1 MHIYELMR
9 QEGWELVERANW
21 IAVQTDSAAF
31 KKIAPQGRIG
41 KIIGSHFYVTPPAL
55 AMVTERLIIDAQG
68 KPEWIAST
76 DAASG
81 RKYMGFDTSKI
92 SEEMLTMFVQRFHAA
107 LKDLE
112 QELATVNRP
121 K

>member
-1 MHIYELMR
+1 MHIHELME

-21 IAVQTDSAAF
+21 IAVRTGSAEF

-55 AMVTERLIIDAQG
+55 AMVTERLIISAHG

-76 DAASG
+76 NAASG
-81 RKYMGFDTSKI
+81 RKYMGFDTSGVP
-92 SEEMLTMFVQRFHAA
+92 EEMLILFVQRFHAA

-112 QELATVNRP
+112 QELATANRAI
-121 K
+121 